1 GGGNLRPSACSLT
14 CTPSPTLPRSHRSRG
29 RERFLAIHPQKVPC
43 HPPAEGSVPSTR
55 RKSVCL
61 MLTAHSPLPLARG
74 TWELINTFACGTC
87 GMLFTTRGTLI
98 LPACGRRSG
107 GGAPTRALHDRFK
120 RDQRLQRRASTQRVL
135 RQVLEHAYL
144 AVQSQVVQHD
154 RLHEQVD

>member
-74 TWELINTFACGTC
+74 TWELINTSACGTC

-107 GGAPTRALHDRFK
+107 GGRQPEPYTIGPTAINDSSAAPRPSAFCGRFSKTPTSPCRAR
-120 RDQRLQRRASTQRVL
+120 
-135 RQVLEHAYL
+135 
-144 AVQSQVVQHD
+144 
-154 RLHEQVD
+154 